1 MMNQSKSGPGGGN
14 PKRRD
19 NRPPPSLPHNYLA
32 NGYFDEKGNLLPEVI
47 QDWPV
52 QLAKIFLQ
60 SQPKLNTAQLRRF
73 YNKVTHIK
81 QRLDSGQSFDNL
93 KEEIYSLGYLSAAAV
108 GRGNAPEIFK
118 DFMERNIKY
127 AVQSPDH
134 FRRGFKTH
142 FESIVA
148 YVKYQEEKR

>member
-1 MMNQSKSGPGGGN
+1 MRNQSRYRPQGGN
-14 PKRRD
+14 PRRRD

-32 NGYFDEKGNLLPEVI
+32 NGYFDGKNNLLPQVI
-47 QDWPV
+47 QDWPME
-52 QLAKIFLQ
+52 LAGTFLRN
-60 SQPKLNTAQLRRF
+60 QPRLNTAQLRRF
-73 YNKVTHIK
+73 YNKVTNIK

-93 KEEIYSLGYLSAAAV
+93 KEEIYSLGYLSANAV
-108 GRGNAPEIFK
+108 GRGNAPDIFK
-118 DFMERNIKY
+118 EFMDRTINY

-148 YVKYQEEKR
+148 YVKYQEEKS